1 MVGLQSPP
9 YEVSCVTKILS
20 LHAESDILNLLQII
34 LERAGYEH
42 LFTTDSETALKI
54 LQTEKVDLFI
64 QNLMRPDINGCKFYD
79 IMQDDKELRH
89 IPVLIVSA
97 INPLTY
103 PDICFRIIQNLYP
116 DYYLL
121 MPFKPQILLSAINR
135 ILSEA
140 TPHTMKR

>member
-1 MVGLQSPP
+1 MGLHSPP
-9 YEVSCVTKILS
+9 YEGSCLTKILS
-20 LHAESDILNLLQII
+20 LHAETDILNLLHII
-34 LERAGYEH
+34 LGRAGYEH
-42 LFTTDSETALKI
+42 LFTTNSKTALSI

-64 QNLMRPDINGCKFYD
+64 QNLMRPDINGCEFYD

-103 PDICFRIIQNLYP
+103 PEICFRIIQNLYP
-116 DYYLL
+116 DHYLL
-121 MPFKPQILLSAINR
+121 MPFSPQVLLSTINR

-140 TPHTMKR
+140 TPH